1 MSGPAIDH
9 RKSEFLLLAKA
20 HDFRGAHKSLEALAS
35 ETSME
40 PTSLAIWQSH
50 LLQME
55 GNIDEAANVL
65 KPHIDSGDMP
75 GGFLRHQR
83 ARLFLSSDRLEE
95 ARADLEALLADDHPR
110 IATLHSGCRVQ
121 LAYVLAQQ
129 GSPKFRKVFDAIP
142 DGRDYFIK
150 DSIIGK
156 DDLAAMFQA
165 RRGTGSDR

>member
-1 MSGPAIDH
+1 MSGPEIDH

-55 GNIDEAANVL
+55 GNVDQAAHVL
-65 KPHIDSGDMP
+65 EPHIESGDMS
-75 GGFLRHQR
+75 GKFLRHRR
-83 ARLFLSSDRLEE
+83 AQLFLSSDRLDE

-110 IATLHSGCRVQ
+110 IAALHSGCRVQ

-129 GSPKFRKVFDAIP
+129 GSPKFSEVFDAIP

-150 DSIIGK
+150 DSIVGK
-156 DDLAAMFQA
+156 DDLVAMFQA
-165 RRGTGSDR
+165 QCRAGSDR